1 MTDLR
6 RAARRFPASL
16 LLTPVLLAALA
27 LAFAASW
34 PCPARADGPPPA
46 APSDTLTLSPE
57 VMARTKAR
65 VLARDPALMPALAAL
80 VRDADRAMTAP
91 AESVILKPAPPPG
104 GDLHDYWSADPD
116 WPTANPCASTYDRLR
131 LRRMSRDALTLA
143 LAWYLTGNADYAG
156 KGTALIWSW
165 CCDSVTRTRPD
176 MAHAHTRPGEPAGQP
191 TGIIETRDLIQAAEA
206 ARILTPSPAWSPAV
220 TRAATAWFTSYL
232 DWLGGSAFGRS
243 EAASKGSHGL
253 WYDAQVTA
261 FALYAGDT
269 GLARTTLD
277 SARARMAAL
286 LDPDAPAPCLSTLQA
301 MASLAA
307 MAERLGLDLW
317 HEDALR
323 RAFDLARP
331 DTPCDIPPDCAD
343 RRYPP
348 AYAPLFHRA
357 AMVYKDPRYREA
369 LGPTPRDDR
378 ALLFH

>member
-1 MTDLR
+1 MPDLH
-6 RAARRFPASL
+6 RAARRFPAGL
-16 LLTPVLLAALA
+16 ILTPVLLAALA
-27 LAFAASW
+27 ITASW
-34 PCPARADGPPPA
+34 PCPARADDSPA
-46 APSDTLTLSPE
+46 ALPDTLTLSPE

-65 VLARDPALMPALAAL
+65 VLARDPAIMPALAAL
-80 VRDADRAMTAP
+80 VSDADRAMTAP
-91 AESVILKPAPPPG
+91 AESVVLKPGPPPG

-116 WPTANPCASTYDRLR
+116 WPTASPCAATYDRLR

-143 LAWYLTGNADYAG
+143 LAWYLTGNAEYAG

-176 MAHAHTRPGEPAGQP
+176 MAHAHSRPGEPAGQP

-220 TRAATAWFTSYL
+220 THTATAWFTSYL
-232 DWLGGSAFGRS
+232 EWLGGSAFGRS

-261 FALYAGDT
+261 FALYAGDAD
-269 GLARTTLD
+269 LARTTLG
-277 SARARMAAL
+277 SARPRMAAL
-286 LDPDAPAPCLSTLQA
+286 LGPDAPASCLSTLQA
-301 MASLAA
+301 MVSLAA
-307 MAERLGLDLW
+307 MAERQGLDLW
-317 HEDALR
+317 HEGSLR

>member
-1 MTDLR
+1 MPDLR
-6 RAARRFPASL
+6 RAARRFPAGL
-16 LLTPVLLAALA
+16 ILTPVLLAALA
-27 LAFAASW
+27 LAASW
-34 PCPARADGPPPA
+34 PCPARADGPPA
-46 APSDTLTLSPE
+46 ALPETLTLSPE

-65 VLARDPALMPALAAL
+65 VLARDPAIMPALAAL
-80 VRDADRAMTAP
+80 VSDADRAMTAP
-91 AESVILKPAPPPG
+91 AESVILKPGPPPG
-104 GDLHDYWSADPD
+104 GDLHDYWSPDPD
-116 WPTANPCASTYDRLR
+116 WPTASPCAATYDRLR

-176 MAHAHTRPGEPAGQP
+176 MAHAHARPGEPAGQP

-220 TRAATAWFTSYL
+220 THAATAWFTSYL
-232 DWLGGSAFGRS
+232 EWLGRSEFGRS

-261 FALYAGDT
+261 FALYSGET
-269 GLARTTLD
+269 SLARAALD
-277 SARARMAAL
+277 SGRARMAAL
-286 LDPDAPAPCLSTLQA
+286 FAPDAPTPCLSTLQA

-317 HEDALR
+317 REDALR

-331 DTPCDIPPDCAD
+331 DTPCDTVPDCAD

-369 LGPTPRDDR
+369 LGPTPRDGR